1 MNIEQKK
8 EMIEKDVIQIQAE
21 MVRQVNFEGIMK
33 DHKKKMHRLEN
44 QVLEVQN
51 MNVTLE
57 NFIDRYECIRVQNMI
72 NDALLA
78 IFPFSTAQGRKA
90 DLYHSQKMS
99 ILYENLFPQEGD
111 AHDAKA
117 KGDI

>member
-1 MNIEQKK
+1 
-8 EMIEKDVIQIQAE
+8 
-21 MVRQVNFEGIMK
+21 
-33 DHKKKMHRLEN
+33 
-44 QVLEVQN
+44 
-51 MNVTLE
+51 
-57 NFIDRYECIRVQNMI
+57 MI